1 MTTKQIDN
9 FDPAYRDRIRDAV
22 WNAILEASRDPT
34 TNMAALRNCEIY
46 DALLQLQAII
56 LASSK
61 QAGSAAEMRVI
72 GAQFGRR
79 LRRLVAEFKKTYD
92 RDGTPFAVL
101 HTDEQTAIALWCNGI
116 APWYAT
122 VLSVR
127 PALAWRYSGSAPNT
141 LPVFGSTKCSRVQI
155 VQVIGS

>member
-92 RDGTPFAVL
+92 RDGTPFAVP
-101 HTDEQTAIALWCNGI
+101 HTDEQTAIALWCN
-116 APWYAT
+116 A
-122 VLSVR
+122 
-127 PALAWRYSGSAPNT
+127 
-141 LPVFGSTKCSRVQI
+141 
-155 VQVIGS
+155 